1 MPCRSYE
8 DDYARSYSSSAQN
21 EALLKNND
29 KLARIACKAMDALKD
44 SDDPSAYKELMKDP
58 EINTWYTAHKKEDA
72 KHQKMQEAK
81 KKEESLRKQA
91 IAKLTPEELEAF
103 GLSKKGTKEKRGV
116 NHEF

>member
-8 DDYARSYSSSAQN
+8 DDYARSYENAQYQS
-21 EALLKNND
+21 LLKNTD

-44 SDDPSAYKELMKDP
+44 SDDPSSFKELMKDP
-58 EINTWYTAHKKEDA
+58 EISTWYTNHKKEDA

-91 IAKLTPEELEAF
+91 IAKLTPEELAAF
-103 GLSKKGTKEKRGV
+103 GLSKKGSKETRGV
-116 NHEF
+116 NHEY